1 MSHYNILFKYGN
13 CKRLL
18 TIKSKLRIIIDNRKS
33 TTFHLK
39 DDNGKL
45 WVQVLVTFLDAG
57 ATVCVLTTNNKDD
70 NLVETRT
77 VHFA

>member
-1 MSHYNILFKYGN
+1 M
-13 CKRLL
+13 
-18 TIKSKLRIIIDNRKS
+18 
-33 TTFHLK
+33 TFYLK
-39 DDNGKL
+39 DDNGKS

-57 ATVCVLTTNNKDD
+57 LTVYVLTANNKDD

>member
-1 MSHYNILFKYGN
+1 M
-13 CKRLL
+13 
-18 TIKSKLRIIIDNRKS
+18 
-33 TTFHLK
+33 TFHLK
-39 DDNGKL
+39 DDNGKS

-57 ATVCVLTTNNKDD
+57 LTVYVLTANNKDD